1 MNNLSKLFNK
11 KVAILGVGIEGL
23 ALSNF
28 LIDKVAE
35 ITLCDKEKKEKLIRN
50 DKDYSLQK
58 LLDNQKIKTKFGTDY
73 LSNLDNYDLIFRSPG
88 ISINIP
94 EILAAKKRE
103 IEISSQIKLFFE
115 LCPCKIIGITGTK
128 GKGTTA
134 SLIFEM
140 INNNLK
146 SINQD
151 NKKVYLA
158 GNIGYPAISLIPS
171 LTKDDLVVLELSSFQ
186 LMDLTQSPHISVIT
200 NLLIDHMD
208 YHKSVEEYREAKYNI
223 TIHQYNQDYLIIN
236 QNAEDEF
243 EISRK
248 TKAKTLLFSKTKK
261 TDAYIE
267 KTGNQHRVILKNF
280 GEICRQDDIKLLG
293 LHNLENIAAAV
304 LVGKILNIDAKIMID
319 TIKKF
324 NGLPHR
330 LEKITTINGVE
341 YINDSYATNPEPT
354 IAAIEA
360 IKGEKIL
367 ILGGSS
373 KNADFSNLIKK
384 IISLKVKA
392 VILIG
397 YESKRINV
405 LLNKYRYKG
414 QVILGLRDMD
424 QIVKKTIEISKP
436 GDTVLL
442 SPACASFDMFDNYK
456 DRGEKFKKTVIK
468 LSQNK

>member
-50 DKDYSLQK
+50 DKDHSLQK

-140 INNNLK
+140 ININLK

-223 TIHQYNQDYLIIN
+223 TIHQDNQDYLIIN

-424 QIVKKTIEISKP
+424 QIVKKTIEISRP

>member
-50 DKDYSLQK
+50 DKDHSLQK

-140 INNNLK
+140 ININLK

-223 TIHQYNQDYLIIN
+223 TIHQDNQDYLIIN

-397 YESKRINV
+397 DESKRINV